1 MKSNIIGT
9 KLLDENIDMDEI
21 MFMNKIHDKYMEIQW
36 CNEIDHKNAI
46 GMSN

>member
-21 MFMNKIHDKYMEIQW
+21 MFMTNIWKFNDAMKLTTKMQLE
-36 CNEIDHKNAI
+36 
-46 GMSN
+46 